1 MKTSN
6 SQCYSVHGNKTRP
19 KESTRRSGQFLR
31 GKVFEICHD
40 LQASSSSCFLL
51 PLVPRFCGPPCK
63 QSPIICQVKLQ
74 SFQ

>member
-31 GKVFEICHD
+31 GKVFSICHD
-40 LQASSSSCFLL
+40 LQASSSSGFLL
-51 PLVPRFCGPPCK
+51 PTPAGHHVNKVRSF
-63 QSPIICQVKLQ
+63 VK
-74 SFQ
+74 